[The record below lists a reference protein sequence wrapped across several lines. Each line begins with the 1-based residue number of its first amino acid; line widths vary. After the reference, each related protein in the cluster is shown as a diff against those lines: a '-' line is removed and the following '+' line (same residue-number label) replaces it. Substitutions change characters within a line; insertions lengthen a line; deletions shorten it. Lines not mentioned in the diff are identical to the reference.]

1 MTSKDIEF
9 ILQELYKLYPAPK
22 TELDHKNPY
31 ELLVATMLSAQC
43 TDKRVNLVTPALFE
57 ACPSTKELAEI
68 DIDDLKHLIKSIN
81 FFNNKAVNLKRMAQ
95 ILEQE
100 NKGIVPQTREELEA
114 LPGVGRKTANVV
126 LANAFGIP
134 ALAVDTHVHRVT
146 NRLGIVHEKEP
157 LKTEQA
163 LMKVIPEHWW
173 IDAHHLFILHGRR
186 ICIARKPKCG
196 ECPVRGK
203 CEWYKSVSSR
213 T

>member
-1 MTSKDIEF
+1 MNLKDIEF
-9 ILQELYKLYPAPK
+9 ILDELCKLYPSPK
-22 TELDHKNPY
+22 TELEHRNPY

-43 TDKRVNLVTPALFE
+43 TDKRVNLVTPELFRV
-57 ACPSTKELAEI
+57 CPSTAELAEI
-68 DIDDLKHLIKSIN
+68 DIDDLKYLIKSIN

-95 ILEQE
+95 ILQQE
-100 NKGIVPQTREELEA
+100 HNGEVPKSREALEA

-134 ALAVDTHVHRVT
+134 ALAVDTHVYRVT

-163 LMKVIPEHWW
+163 LLKVIPKKWW
-173 IDAHHLFILHGRR
+173 IDGHHLFILHGRR
-186 ICIARKPKCG
+186 ICIARKPKCE

-203 CEWYKSVSSR
+203 CEYYKKL
-213 T
+213 TQE

>member
-9 ILQELYKLYPAPK
+9 ILLALSKLYPHPK
-22 TELDHKNPY
+22 TELDHRNPY

-43 TDKRVNLVTPALFE
+43 TDKRVNMVTPALFLR
-57 ACPSTKELAEI
+57 CPSTRELAEI
-68 DIDDLKHLIKSIN
+68 DIDELKNLIKSIN
-81 FFNNKAVNLKRMAQ
+81 FFNNKALHLKRMAQ
-95 ILEQE
+95 IVELTHHSV
-100 NKGIVPQTREELEA
+100 IPQVREELEA

-163 LMKVIPEHWW
+163 LMKAIDEHWW
-173 IDAHHLFILHGRR
+173 IDAHHYFILHGRR
-186 ICIARKPKCG
+186 VCIARTPKCG
-196 ECPVRGK
+196 ECTLRGK
-203 CEWYKSVSSR
+203 CEYYKDLQKE
-213 T
+213 